1 MIPVVITNC
10 AGIDVGKTFITVCW
24 MHGAADA
31 EPELVLRQF
40 STFNQELAELREW
53 LLSVHCTHIAM
64 ESTGSYWT
72 PLFNLLE
79 PHFTILLVKPDQVKA
94 RKGHKTDWLDCQWI
108 AHLLRH
114 GLLTGSYVPSLA
126 VRQLRDLTRLR
137 KGLVFHTVCEKN
149 RIQKFLE
156 NANVKIGSV
165 LSDVFNV
172 TGQEILN
179 ALLDGKL
186 SPAEMADLAKHKARA
201 KIPELT
207 AALEGHRMTDHLRL
221 MLRLCL
227 SHLEFLEKEIR
238 KIDRQAAILIRQNG
252 MTESLD
258 LIKSVTGI
266 LDITGTSILAEVGPT
281 VEAFP
286 SDAHL
291 SSWAGLAPGT
301 RLSAGKN
308 KSSRTPKGNYWLRL
322 SLIEAAWAAAHDTRA
337 PLRDLYQRLSTRL
350 GPKQAI
356 VAVAHKLIRL
366 IYVVLSRRE
375 PYNPD
380 QIKPMSEAKRTRLI
394 RHHVRSLG
402 RLGITVRGNHDRSAY
417 EIEPAKK
424 NVSATPKPATR
435 SKTKPKEHTRD
446 VR

>member
-1 MIPVVITNC
+1 MIPAVVTNC

-31 EPELVLRQF
+31 EPELEFRRFDTFNLELLQLRQ
-40 STFNQELAELREW
+40 W
-53 LLSVHCTHIAM
+53 LLSVHCTHIGM
-64 ESTGSYWT
+64 ESTGSYWK

-79 PHFTILLVKPDQVKA
+79 SDFSILLVNPEQVKA
-94 RKGHKTDWLDCQWI
+94 RKGHKTDWGDCRWI

-114 GLLTGSYVPSLA
+114 GLLTGSYIPPLP

-137 KGLVFHTVCEKN
+137 KELIQDTVREKN

-156 NANVKIGSV
+156 DANVKIASV
-165 LSDVFNV
+165 LSDVLNV
-172 TGQEILN
+172 TGQEILS

-201 KIPELT
+201 KIAELT
-207 AALEGHRMTDHLRL
+207 AALKEHRMTDHLRL

-238 KIDRQAAILIRQNG
+238 KIDRQAAALIREHG
-252 MTESLD
+252 MTEALD
-258 LIKSVTGI
+258 LIQSIPGI
-266 LDITGTSILAEVGPT
+266 QDISARAILAEIGPS
-281 VEAFP
+281 VDAFP

-291 SSWAGLAPGT
+291 SSWAGVAPGN

-308 KSSRTPKGNYWLRL
+308 KSGRTPKGNYWLRL
-322 SLIEAAWAAAHDTRA
+322 SLVEAAWAAARDTKA
-337 PLRDLYQRLSTRL
+337 PLRDFYHHLASRL

-356 VAVAHKLIRL
+356 VAVAHKIVRL

-375 PYNPD
+375 PYSPD
-380 QIKPMSEAKRTRLI
+380 HSKPITEAKRVRLI

-402 RLGITVRGNHDRSAY
+402 RLGITVRGCHDRSAY
-417 EIEPAKK
+417 QI
-424 NVSATPKPATR
+424 VSPATPTSPSAPGPTR
-435 SKTKPKEHTRD
+435 SKSNSKRRLHA
-446 VR
+446 V